1 MRALQDAIPVGG
13 RLRFFWKRWQEIG
26 ASRRVCRWFR
36 KGYALPFLPDCRDI
50 AISWCS
56 VVSPPFLIANYPASD
71 PKAAALDSML
81 QDLLAKNA
89 IRQLPQGAY
98 AFFNRV
104 FLIPKRT
111 GGFRLILDVS
121 KLNEFLRVSS
131 FRMDT
136 VQCIRLSV
144 EQNMWGVSI
153 DLSDAYHH
161 IPIAL
166 GDQKFLAFQ
175 VGSRRFCYTVCPFG
189 LSPAPQVFTEAL
201 TPLKLH
207 ARKHLQ
213 LPVFQYLDDWLLLAR
228 TRSRALEVS
237 LQFTHACL
245 YLGLLVNFEK
255 SSLIPS
261 QRMTHLGVDW
271 DFKAAIVRPPL
282 SRVEALQTALI
293 PMCENARGPL
303 HLLESVR
310 GQMVAME
317 KLVRHGRINFRSFQ
331 KSVTMALK
339 SGRNHRWV
347 KLQAPAVRNLSWW
360 RQTSRLLQGVPAIP
374 RKPQVTL
381 TSDASRNGW
390 GVTSPTLQ
398 AQGKWSPSEL
408 SLHINALELLAV
420 LKALELWAS
429 QLQGLAVL
437 FLMDNR
443 TAVSY
448 VLKQGGTRSN
458 SLNSIAERIFR
469 VADEFHLQL
478 SAAYLPG
485 ELNVLADMLSRS
497 SQILKNE
504 WSLGDR
510 AFQWLVRLSPFGP
523 PQVDLFAN
531 RFNHKLPRF
540 FSPCP
545 DPKAISV
552 DALSTPWPDEVLYA
566 FPPATILDRFL
577 LKAQQEKP
585 KALLLVAPLHTVA
598 SWFPALRSHALW
610 VRKFPREILSLHQPH
625 LDYEHPTVELL
636 SLGAWVMTWEG

>member
-1 MRALQDAIPVGG
+1 M
-13 RLRFFWKRWQEIG
+13 
-26 ASRRVCRWFR
+26 CRWFR
-36 KGYALPFLPDCRDI
+36 KGYALPFLPGEKEN
-50 AISWCS
+50 AVAWCS
-56 VVSPPFLIANYPASD
+56 KSSPPYLIANYPESD
-71 PKAAALDSML
+71 PRAEVLRGMLDELL
-81 QDLLAKNA
+81 QKRA
-89 IRQLPQGAY
+89 IVPLPEDAF

-121 KLNEFLRVSS
+121 KLNEFLRVST

-136 VQCIRLSV
+136 VQSIRLSV

-161 IPIAL
+161 IPIAD

-175 VGSRRFCYTVCPFG
+175 VGARRFCYAVCPFG

-207 ARKHLQ
+207 ARKFFQ

-228 TRSRALEVS
+228 SHSRAMEIS
-237 LQFTHACL
+237 LQFTRACL
-245 YLGLLVNFEK
+245 RLGLLVNFEK
-255 SSLIPS
+255 SSLEPT
-261 QRMTHLGVDW
+261 QRLVHLGVDW
-271 DFKAAIVRPPL
+271 DFKAAVVRPPV
-282 SRVEALQTALI
+282 SRVESLHSVLSL
-293 PMCENARGPL
+293 MVENARGPL

-331 KSVTMALK
+331 KTVTMALK
-339 SGRNHRWV
+339 SGRSQRWV
-347 KLQAPAVRNLSWW
+347 RLQPPALQNLRWW
-360 RQTSRLLQGVPAIP
+360 LSRPTLLRGVPAIP
-374 RKPQVTL
+374 RKPEVTV
-381 TSDASRNGW
+381 TSDASRSGW
-390 GVTSPTLQ
+390 GLWWEHHR
-398 AQGKWSPSEL
+398 AEGKWSNADL

-420 LKALELWAS
+420 LKALQLWGPRW
-429 QLQGLAVL
+429 QGKAVL
-437 FLMDNR
+437 FLMDNK

-448 VLKQGGTRSN
+448 VLKQGGTRSG
-458 SLNSIAERIFR
+458 SLNAIAEGIFR
-469 VADEFHLQL
+469 AADEFRLVL

-485 ELNVLADMLSRS
+485 ELNVLADMLSRK

-510 AFQWLVRLSPFGP
+510 AFQWLSRMSPFGP

-531 RFNHKLPRF
+531 RLNHKLPRY

-545 DPKAISV
+545 DPKALSV
-552 DALSTPWPDEVLYA
+552 DALSTPWPKEVLYA

-577 LKAQQEKP
+577 LKVQQEKP
-585 KALLLVAPLHTVA
+585 SALLLVAPLHTVA
-598 SWFPALRSHALW
+598 SWYPALRSHALW
-610 VRKFPREILSLHQPH
+610 VKPFPPQVLELRQPH
-625 LDYEHPTVELL
+625 HEFIHPNPALL
-636 SLGAWVMTWEG
+636 CLGAWVMTWES